1 VTVTFE
7 VDLNGRTRTVAI
19 ERPSPAEGDRFHV
32 IIDGRLRVVD
42 ARREPDGRIS
52 LLLPEEGGASY
63 DVALAPSGRGE
74 VTVYLPS
81 GSLQAAVNGRRPRRS
96 GESTAAAAEGEQRIA
111 APMPGRVVRV
121 LVAPGDE
128 VSPRQPLVVVEA
140 MKMENEL
147 SASRGGR
154 VKDVQVREG
163 SSVEAGKLLVIVG

>member
-1 VTVTFE
+1 VTVTFH

-19 ERPSPAEGDRFHV
+19 ERRVPAEADRFHV
-32 IIDGRLRVVD
+32 IIDGRARLVD

-52 LLLPEEGGASY
+52 LLFPEEGGASY
-63 DVALAPSGRGE
+63 DVALAATGRGE
-74 VTVYLPS
+74 VTVHLPS
-81 GSLQAAVNGRRPRRS
+81 GSLRASVNGRRSRKLVDPA
-96 GESTAAAAEGEQRIA
+96 GTTAEGDQRIA

-147 SASRGGR
+147 SASRAGR

>member
-7 VDLNGRTRTVAI
+7 VDLNGRTRTIAI
-19 ERPSPAEGDRFHV
+19 ERSSPAEGDRFHV
-32 IIDGRLRVVD
+32 IIDGRVRVVD
-42 ARREPDGRIS
+42 ARRKPDGRIS
-52 LLLPEEGGASY
+52 LLFPEEGGASY
-63 DVALAPSGRGE
+63 DVALAPSGPGE
-74 VTVYLPS
+74 VTVHLPS

-96 GESTAAAAEGEQRIA
+96 GESAAAATEGEQRIA

-154 VKDVQVREG
+154 VKDVQVQEG

>member
-19 ERPSPAEGDRFHV
+19 ERRSPAEGDRFHV
-32 IIDGRLRVVD
+32 IIDGRVRVVD

-52 LLLPEEGGASY
+52 LLFPEEGGASY

-74 VTVYLPS
+74 VTVHLPS

>member
-1 VTVTFE
+1 MTVTFQ

-19 ERPSPAEGDRFHV
+19 ERRTPADGDRFHV
-32 IIDGRLRVVD
+32 IIDGRARVVD

-52 LLLPEEGGASY
+52 LLFPEEGGASY
-63 DVALAPSGRGE
+63 DVALAGSGRGE
-74 VTVYLPS
+74 VTVHLPS
-81 GSLQAAVNGRRPRRS
+81 GSLLASVNGRRSGRS
-96 GESTAAAAEGEQRIA
+96 RPEAPPAAKGEQRIA

-147 SASRGGR
+147 SASRAGR

>member
-1 VTVTFE
+1 VTVTFQVE
-7 VDLNGRTRTVAI
+7 VNGRTRTIAI
-19 ERPSPAEGDRFHV
+19 ERASPAEAGRFHV
-32 IIDGRLRVVD
+32 NIDGRSRFVD
-42 ARREPDGRIS
+42 ARRQPDGRMS
-52 LLLPEEGGASY
+52 LLFPEEGGVSY
-63 DVALAPSGRGE
+63 EVALAASGRGE
-74 VTVYLPS
+74 VAVHLPS
-81 GSLQAAVNGRRPRRS
+81 GSLSVSVNGRRARRPGEPPS
-96 GESTAAAAEGEQRIA
+96 GTGEGEQRIA

>member
-1 VTVTFE
+1 MTVTFH
-7 VDLNGRTRTVAI
+7 VDLNGRNRTIAI
-19 ERPSPAEGDRFHV
+19 ERASPAEADRFNV
-32 IIDGRLRVVD
+32 NIDGRARVVD

-52 LLLPEEGGASY
+52 LLFPEEGGASY
-63 DVALAPSGRGE
+63 DVAIAASGRGE
-74 VTVYLPS
+74 VIVHLPS
-81 GSLQAAVNGRRPRRS
+81 GSLRASVNGRRPRPPS
-96 GESTAAAAEGEQRIA
+96 EAAAAATEGEQRIA